1 MVQGRRHWNTI
12 DFIKGLLI
20 ILVFWG
26 HLIVGEQRTTFLRY
40 VIYSFHMPIFI
51 GVSGFLFNI
60 KKRPEEMINIIVI
73 ESLSLGALPLE
84 FIMP

>member
-1 MVQGRRHWNTI
+1 MVQERRHWNTI

-40 VIYSFHMPIFI
+40 VIYSFICQFSL
-51 GVSGFLFNI
+51 VCQDSFLI
-60 KKRPEEMINIIVI
+60 SKRDLKK
-73 ESLSLGALPLE
+73 
-84 FIMP
+84 

>member
-40 VIYSFHMPIFI
+40 VIYSFHMPLFF
-51 GVSGFLFNI
+51 VLSGFVSVKILQYSKMTEYINYI
-60 KKRPEEMINIIVI
+60 KSRATRVRIP
-73 ESLSLGALPLE
+73 
-84 FIMP
+84 F